1 MHILLIHQAFA
12 ALDEPGGTRHHE
24 LARHLAQQGH
34 QVTVIASPVSYLTGI
49 SGTEKSR
56 KQIDDLGV
64 TIIRSFTLP
73 ALHRSFIWRVF
84 SFLSFMISSFINGLF
99 VKKVDL
105 VWGTTPPI
113 FQGPTAWLLARL
125 KGTPFLLEVRDLW
138 PAFAVA
144 VGVLNNKLLI
154 RLSEWLE
161 KFLYKHADHVMV
173 NSPGFI
179 DHVKARGAEKVSLI
193 PNGAD
198 PDMFDPQS
206 DGLAFREEHNL
217 DEKFIV
223 LYAGAHGLSND
234 LDVVLEAA
242 AHLKNRDD
250 IRILLLGSGK
260 EKTRLQSLAVEKGLD
275 NILFL
280 PPVPKLEMKEV
291 LAASDACLAILK
303 PIEMYKTTYP
313 NKVFDYMAAG
323 RAVILAIDGVIRE
336 VIEAGNA
343 GIAVPPGN
351 PKALSDAIY
360 ELASDPTRCQK
371 LGENGRKIVENQF
384 SRKELADKFTALLES
399 VRRSYG

>member
-1 MHILLIHQAFA
+1 
-12 ALDEPGGTRHHE
+12 
-24 LARHLAQQGH
+24 
-34 QVTVIASPVSYLTGI
+34 
-49 SGTEKSR
+49 
-56 KQIDDLGV
+56 
-64 TIIRSFTLP
+64 
-73 ALHRSFIWRVF
+73 
-84 SFLSFMISSFINGLF
+84 
-99 VKKVDL
+99 
-105 VWGTTPPI
+105 
-113 FQGPTAWLLARL
+113 
-125 KGTPFLLEVRDLW
+125 
-138 PAFAVA
+138 
-144 VGVLNNKLLI
+144 
-154 RLSEWLE
+154 
-161 KFLYKHADHVMV
+161 
-173 NSPGFI
+173 
-179 DHVKARGAEKVSLI
+179 
-193 PNGAD
+193 
-198 PDMFDPQS
+198 MFDPQS
-206 DGLAFREEHNL
+206 DGLAFREEHKL

-260 EKTRLQSLAVEKGLD
+260 EKTRLQSLAGEKGLD

-280 PPVPKLEMKEV
+280 PPVPKLEMKEA

-351 PKALSDAIY
+351 PKALSDAIF
-360 ELASDPTRCQK
+360 ELASDPTRCQR
-371 LGENGRKIVENQF
+371 LGENGRKIIENQF

-399 VRRSYG
+399 VRRMYG